1 VAVIALTSVTCTA
14 TPQLPTEREVLLGG
28 RPMSACVWRGNQ
40 AFCGTSRVPED
51 REDPGGRSVDLNIVV
66 IPAERPRPEPD
77 PVFFLAGGPG
87 GAATDSWGTAPS
99 VFPEIHATRDIVL
112 MDQRGTGGSGRL
124 LGPRI
129 PEIRP
134 GSSVA
139 DVRAA
144 VSSWMRRALAA
155 NVADPWN
162 FTSDEAADDIDDV
175 RAALGYDS
183 IDLYGGSYGA
193 TLALYYLRRHPEH
206 TRAVVL
212 DGGTLLHVPIFE
224 LIAGRSQEA
233 LDLVLERCAAE
244 PSCRGSFPDLADRF
258 GDVMRRLTRHPV
270 ATSARDPWSG
280 EEVVVSADAF
290 GELIHSLLVTSR
302 AGDVPRTIRLAVDGE
317 MDAVGQMIAT
327 VPTDPDDLRLLMSW
341 AIRCSEPWAE
351 YDFADVRRRGGR
363 SYLLRSQLEEART
376 LEIVCESIPATE
388 GPEEVVDPVRSEV
401 PVLLLNGTADPQD
414 PPSNVADA
422 PELLPNS
429 LVIEVNGYGHTVGQF
444 GCLPSVVTAFFEAG
458 SVEHLDTRCVDLM
471 PAPPF
476 MFP

>member
-1 VAVIALTSVTCTA
+1 
-14 TPQLPTEREVLLGG
+14 
-28 RPMSACVWRGNQ
+28 
-40 AFCGTSRVPED
+40 
-51 REDPGGRSVDLNIVV
+51 
-66 IPAERPRPEPD
+66 
-77 PVFFLAGGPG
+77 
-87 GAATDSWGTAPS
+87 
-99 VFPEIHATRDIVL
+99 
-112 MDQRGTGGSGRL
+112 GRL

-270 ATSARDPWSG
+270 ATSARDPWS
-280 EEVVVSADAF
+280 EEDVVVSADAF

-327 VPTDPDDLRLLMSW
+327 VPTDPDDLRLLMSPTRGTLLSPTVS
-341 AIRCSEPWAE
+341 ARGGAHARDRMREHPGDGRPRRGRRSGALRGPGPVAE
-351 YDFADVRRRGGR
+351 RDGRPTGPPEQRRRRPGAAAQQPRDRGEWIRTHGR
-363 SYLLRSQLEEART
+363 A
-376 LEIVCESIPATE
+376 
-388 GPEEVVDPVRSEV
+388 VRM
-401 PVLLLNGTADPQD
+401 
-414 PPSNVADA
+414 PS
-422 PELLPNS
+422 
-429 LVIEVNGYGHTVGQF
+429 
-444 GCLPSVVTAFFEAG
+444 
-458 SVEHLDTRCVDLM
+458 
-471 PAPPF
+471 
-476 MFP
+476 